1 VAAERRLA
9 AIVFTDIVGYTAL
22 SQQDEPAAL
31 RLLQEQERLIQG
43 LLQIHRGRKVKS
55 MGDGLLLEFPDALDA
70 VECAV
75 DFQRHLHDRNTRAM
89 AAPLQVRVGI
99 HVGDVEG
106 FGADIL
112 GDAVNIASRIEPLAD
127 PGGVCLSEQVFAQ
140 VGNKVPYKIE
150 GLGPKALKGIGGPV
164 EIYRVI
170 VVTPRPPEPAPAS
183 AAPRPAPV
191 GASNPR
197 GMPAPPVAPRAN
209 PARAARPLA
218 PSSVGKPAPATLSAV
233 SEADSLSP
241 IREVILEA
249 VHGARETVPGRAV
262 ATSTGLPLEVVQQE
276 LRGMVTSGLL
286 ATGRSPGSKEDL
298 YWPVEEEFRPS
309 IGLTQ
314 EVLGITMRVTQV
326 DAVKRASSL
335 MTRTEEVAIAELDQV
350 PVWKISCRW
359 TSKSLLSSAKDHVDD
374 YYVSARSGAFMT
386 IEGKQMRFEKI
397 ARKSAGRIEDLADQ
411 ADVSFKSA
419 LPSEIGRMPPI
430 EVSLPRATEI
440 LRTTFGVKPV
450 DGRLALLP
458 IWHLGLRRRDGRGA
472 IRTVTMD
479 AVSGKVVFGEY

>member
-1 VAAERRLA
+1 MATERRLA

-31 RLLQEQERLIQG
+31 RLLQEQERLIRG

-55 MGDGLLLEFPDALDA
+55 IGDGLLLEFPDVLDA

-75 DFQRHLHDRNTRAM
+75 DFQRHLHDRNVRAM
-89 AAPLQVRVGI
+89 AAPLQVRIGI

-150 GLGPKALKGIGGPV
+150 GLGPKTLKGVGGPV
-164 EIYRVI
+164 GIYRVI
-170 VVTPRPPEPAPAS
+170 VVAHHPLEAAPAS

-191 GASNPR
+191 EASNPPEMPTPPTAP
-197 GMPAPPVAPRAN
+197 GAIPAP
-209 PARAARPLA
+209 AARPPA
-218 PSSVGKPAPATLSAV
+218 PSSAGMPSSAAPSASPGAV
-233 SEADSLSP
+233 PISP

-249 VHGARETVPGRAV
+249 VRGARETVPAGAV
-262 ATSTGLPLEVVQQE
+262 AISTGMPLEVVQQE
-276 LRGMVTSGLL
+276 LRGMVTAGLL
-286 ATGRSPGSKEDL
+286 ATGRSPGCKENL

-309 IGLTQ
+309 VGLTQ

-335 MTRTEEVAIAELDQV
+335 MAKTEEVATAELDQV
-350 PVWKISCRW
+350 PVWKISCKW
-359 TSKSLLSSAKDHVDD
+359 TSKGLLSSAKDHVDD

-386 IEGKQMRFEKI
+386 IEGKEMHFEKI

-411 ADVSFKSA
+411 AGVSFKSA
-419 LPSEIGRMPPI
+419 LPSEIGPMPPI

-458 IWHLGLRRRDGRGA
+458 IWHLGLRRRGGPGA